1 MVLKQPGGG
10 GLILTKKKEKVMSN
24 LIMNALLAEA
34 NAKETK
40 AIANLQNY
48 LSNPAGIGE
57 HPDIVEECM
66 KLVKDIAEA
75 REIAETVKNIVSNNK
90 GE

>member
-1 MVLKQPGGG
+1 
-10 GLILTKKKEKVMSN
+10 
-24 LIMNALLAEA
+24 MNALLAEA

-66 KLVKDIAEA
+66 KLIKDIASA
-75 REIAETVKNIVSNNK
+75 REITETVNSFVTTDK

>member
-1 MVLKQPGGG
+1 
-10 GLILTKKKEKVMSN
+10 MSQ

-40 AIANLQNY
+40 ALANLQNY
-48 LSNPAGIGE
+48 MSNSAGIGE
-57 HPDIVEECM
+57 HPDVVAECM

-75 REIAETVKNIVSNNK
+75 KEIKETIKKLIEESNNNQNQ
-90 GE
+90 E

>member
-1 MVLKQPGGG
+1 MVA
-10 GLILTKKKEKVMSN
+10 N

-40 AIANLQNY
+40 ALANLQNY
-48 LSNPAGIGE
+48 MSNSAGIGE
-57 HPDIVEECM
+57 HPDVVAECM

-75 REIAETVKNIVSNNK
+75 KEIKETIKKLIEESNNNQNQQK
-90 GE
+90 

>member
-1 MVLKQPGGG
+1 MSK
-10 GLILTKKKEKVMSN
+10 LIIDA
-24 LIMNALLAEA
+24 LIAEA
-34 NAKETK
+34 KAKEIK

-48 LSNPAGIGE
+48 LANPAGIGE

-75 REIAETVKNIVSNNK
+75 RDINSTVTSLVEQAKETEN
-90 GE
+90 E

>member
-1 MVLKQPGGG
+1 
-10 GLILTKKKEKVMSN
+10 
-24 LIMNALLAEA
+24 MNALLAEA

-66 KLVKDIAEA
+66 KLIKDIAEA
-75 REIAETVKNIVSNNK
+75 REIIETVKNLATTDK

>member
-1 MVLKQPGGG
+1 MVA
-10 GLILTKKKEKVMSN
+10 N

-40 AIANLQNY
+40 ALANLQNY
-48 LSNPAGIGE
+48 MSNSAGIGE
-57 HPDIVEECM
+57 HPDVVAECM

-75 REIAETVKNIVSNNK
+75 KEIKETIKKLIEESNNNQNQ
-90 GE
+90 E

>member
-1 MVLKQPGGG
+1 
-10 GLILTKKKEKVMSN
+10 MSQ

-34 NAKETK
+34 AAKETK

-48 LSNPAGIGE
+48 MSNPVGIGE
-57 HPDIVEECM
+57 HPDIVAECM

-75 REIAETVKNIVSNNK
+75 REIKETVNSIIEQSNK
-90 GE
+90 SE